1 MTMGLTA
8 RTIGFYLGAAA
19 LLAGQA
25 VGAAERVAG
34 PVDHVR
40 DADTIVV
47 QGVPVRFNGVDAA
60 ERGTRRGQEARDWML
75 DAVRGR
81 EVRCDL
87 NGERTHDRWVGTCFI
102 EVDGDW
108 TDLGGLVIA
117 AGLALDCPRYSGGR
131 YARLETARARLVQS
145 RASYCYPR

>member
-1 MTMGLTA
+1 M
-8 RTIGFYLGAAA
+8 IGFCLVAAG
-19 LLAGQA
+19 LPVAGPVA
-25 VGAAERVAG
+25 AAERIAG

-40 DADTIVV
+40 DGDTIVV

-60 ERGTRRGQEARDWML
+60 EGGTRRGEAARAWMV

-81 EVRCDL
+81 DVSCEL
-87 NGERTHDRWVGTCFI
+87 NGERSHDRWIGICFI
-102 EVDGDW
+102 EVDGEW

-131 YARLETARARLVQS
+131 YAALETARARLVQS

>member
-1 MTMGLTA
+1 MKMGSAA
-8 RTIGFYLGAAA
+8 RIIGFCLVAACLPIGAAVA
-19 LLAGQA
+19 
-25 VGAAERVAG
+25 AAERVFG

-60 ERGTRRGQEARDWML
+60 ERGTRRGEAARNWML
-75 DAVRGR
+75 DVVRGR
-81 EVRCDL
+81 EVLCEL
-87 NGERTHDRWVGTCFI
+87 NGERSHDRWVGICFI
-102 EVDGDW
+102 EVDGAW

-117 AGLALDCPRYSGGR
+117 AGLALDCPRYSDGR
-131 YARLETARARLVQS
+131 YAALETARARLVQS